1 MVSYD
6 SSNQRG
12 VGLTTSERRTEV
24 RRHAFACE
32 RLCNSS
38 KAQSR
43 TSGPTIVNSS
53 YHGSCFYF
61 TPSPLLITS
70 NPFKKQKR

>member
-43 TSGPTIVNSS
+43 TSGPTIVSS
-53 YHGSCFYF
+53 SRDGSCFYF
-61 TPSPLLITS
+61 TPPLLITS